1 MFMNSEPENNF
12 ILALYT
18 LRIKNVALHFRV
30 FQIYFWKRSENA
42 HERNPAIILFRTTKK
57 EKASVFRKWKKA
69 FLKTQ

>member
-18 LRIKNVALHFRV
+18 LRIK
-30 FQIYFWKRSENA
+30 KRRAAFSCFSNTFENA
-42 HERNPAIILFRTTKK
+42 RKLPTNETQLSFSFPHEK
-57 EKASVFRKWKKA
+57 RKSRRDGSGKKA